1 MSTNINMFSS
11 IEQAEASCYAR
22 PFDMLVIG
30 SGPSGAQAAIYG
42 ASEGLKVGVIES
54 GRIGGQIGQT
64 MLLENVLGH
73 PDGITGEQIRRSIK
87 HQILKWNNDL
97 TDSLGYD
104 VSTIIA
110 AKAVAIHPMG
120 SQQEVEVEDPVTGT
134 TCRLLTAT
142 VVIASGMSWDNAT
155 FDHSIMNNHHF
166 HYGPEKIK
174 SHAQYGRKFLVI
186 GGGNSACQAAVAG
199 AEEADVT
206 LVVRSR
212 LNISE
217 YLRPRILDNASVKVH
232 MPYTVE
238 TIQMVAE
245 YANHCDYRATIRNGE
260 NNGVSHCDFNE
271 LFYVANSKPNNG
283 FVKGSG
289 IDLSSK
295 GQIIV
300 ESDGVSTNIPG
311 IFAIGDIRHNAVRRV
326 ATALG
331 SGSSVI
337 PYIHKFV
344 DANRVCSVEVCD

>member
-1 MSTNINMFSS
+1 MSVNINMFST
-11 IEQAEASCYAR
+11 IHEAEKSCYAR

-30 SGPSGAQAAIYG
+30 SGPSGSQAAIYG

-64 MLLENVLGH
+64 TLLENVLGH

-87 HQILKWNNDL
+87 HQILKWNTDL
-97 TDSLGYD
+97 AGPLGFN

-120 SQQEVEVEDPVTGT
+120 SQQEVEVEDPASGER
-134 TCRLLTAT
+134 CKLLTAT
-142 VVIASGMSWDNAT
+142 VVIASGMTWDNAS
-155 FDHSIMNNHHF
+155 FDYTQMDHHHF

-174 SHAQYGRKFLVI
+174 THAQYGRKFLVI

-199 AEEADVT
+199 AEEAEVT
-206 LVVRSR
+206 MVVRSR

-217 YLRPRILDNASVKVH
+217 YLRPRIVDNLSVKVH
-232 MPYTVE
+232 MPYSIEDVTR
-238 TIQMVAE
+238 IAE
-245 YANHCDYRATIRNGE
+245 YDDYCDYRADIRNNE
-260 NNGVSHCDFNE
+260 NGGVIHCDFNE
-271 LFYVANSKPNNG
+271 LFYVANSVPNND
-283 FVKGSG
+283 FIPGSG

-300 ESDGVSTNIPG
+300 QSDGVSTNVKG

-326 ATALG
+326 ATAIG
-331 SGSSVI
+331 SGSTVI

-344 DANRVCSVEVCD
+344 DQNRICSVEVCD